1 MLGMK
6 TDFTNGVPFS
16 DSISKM
22 QAGCQ
27 EEKLEAFESN
37 VNAPLFMNYEQFQK
51 KLLGNQFA
59 KWYWLKTEALETLK
73 THLAGKHGTLSTKHH
88 AAMASFTSIY
98 KVRTMMLTKAELA
111 RYTKAD

>member
-22 QAGCQ
+22 QADCQ
-27 EEKLEAFESN
+27 EEEKLEAFESN

-59 KWYWLKTEALETLK
+59 KWYWLKT
-73 THLAGKHGTLSTKHH
+73 
-88 AAMASFTSIY
+88 
-98 KVRTMMLTKAELA
+98 
-111 RYTKAD
+111 